1 MNRRGFS
8 IVELIIVITI
18 MGILLI
24 LGVVNLIS
32 TQANGRD
39 AERKTDVETIG
50 LQLETYYTSGT
61 DGVGTT
67 GTVDLNTYPSTA
79 IIGQELAMLRDIDTN
94 SLKAPGQT
102 NSSLTAATNNV
113 QTTAG
118 VSPQPTINK
127 YVYQP
132 IKSDGTLCTGTYECR
147 KFNLYYTLEIASVSA
162 NCPSPGFVCM
172 LTSKNQ

>member
-1 MNRRGFS
+1 
-8 IVELIIVITI
+8 

-24 LGVVNLIS
+24 LGVVNLSS

-39 AERKTDVETIG
+39 AERRTDVETIG

-67 GTVDLNTYPSTA
+67 GTVNLNTYPSTA
-79 IIGQELAMLRDIDTN
+79 IIITGQPADIIKQEVAILRDIDVN

-102 NSSLTAATNNV
+102 DSSSLTAATNNT

-118 VSPQPTINK
+118 VSPQPTVNQ

-132 IKSDGTLCTGTYECR
+132 IKNDGTLCTGTEECR
-147 KFNLYYTLEIASVSA
+147 KFNLYYRLEIASISTD
-162 NCPSPGFVCM
+162 CPSPGFVCM
-172 LTSKNQ
+172 STSKNQ